1 MSIETIKILMQVSVT
16 ILLIIN
22 IVLLHQ
28 ENKQRTMLEKIWNN
42 MLDYWKEK
50 DNDKS

>member
-1 MSIETIKILMQVSVT
+1 MSIEIIKILMQVAITV
-16 ILLIIN
+16 LLIIN
-22 IVLLHQ
+22 IVLLRQ